1 MTLKRIIGLLLA
13 LTFVCGTA
21 FAEPPAEKSLTVR
34 SFTFKHKSADKA
46 AAAIKDLVSAEGS
59 ISLQPSA
66 NALSITDRPEN
77 LKAIAAALV
86 AFDTPAQNFQLEI
99 RLVAASRVKAEQAP
113 RVSDDMKDI
122 ATKLSMMRY
131 NAFDK
136 LGEASFQGR
145 EGEPGQ
151 IDMDKY
157 RAEFRLGEYD
167 PASNSIK
174 VSDLRISKLEN
185 DQLTQVHK
193 STLNLKLGQQLI
205 IGAAKAPESQRAL
218 MIVIT
223 ARR

>member
-1 MTLKRIIGLLLA
+1 MKRITGLLLA
-13 LTFVCGTA
+13 MTFVCGTA
-21 FAEPPAEKSLTVR
+21 FAEPPAEKTLTVR
-34 SFTFKHKSADKA
+34 AFQFRHKAAEKA
-46 AAAIKDLVSAEGS
+46 AAAIKNLVSAEGS
-59 ISLQPSA
+59 ISLQPST
-66 NALSITDRPEN
+66 NSLSVTDRPEN
-77 LKAIAAALV
+77 LKAIAAAIA
-86 AFDTPAQNFQLEI
+86 AFDTPAQNFNLEI
-99 RLVAASRVKAEQAP
+99 RLVAASRVKPEQAP
-113 RVSDDMKDI
+113 RIADDMKDI
-122 ATKLSMMRY
+122 ASKLSMMRY
-131 NAFDK
+131 NAFEE
-136 LGEASFQGR
+136 LGEASFLGR

-167 PASNSIK
+167 AASNTIK

-185 DQLTQVHK
+185 DQLTQLHK